1 MGRTGAWS
9 TPSTLSRLVRFGALG
24 AVGFALNI
32 AVTAVLTE
40 VAGAPAEL
48 AFAIALAVV
57 FVFSFLTSRYLIFV
71 GAATGNPRRQ
81 LIKFAVSSAAFR
93 GAEYLGFLLLHTV
106 IGLNYLVAIP
116 AVLGVS
122 FLTKFV
128 AYSTVVFTP
137 DKEAP

>member
-1 MGRTGAWS
+1 MARDGAGTTG
-9 TPSTLSRLVRFGALG
+9 STLGRLIRFGVFG
-24 AVGFALNI
+24 AVGFGLNM

-40 VAGAPAEL
+40 VVGTPEEL
-48 AFAIALAVV
+48 AFAIALVVV
-57 FVFSFLTSRYLIFV
+57 FVFSFLTSRHLIFA
-71 GAATGNPRRQ
+71 GAATSDPRKQ

-116 AVLGVS
+116 GVLGVS

-128 AYSTVVFTP
+128 AYSNVVFTA